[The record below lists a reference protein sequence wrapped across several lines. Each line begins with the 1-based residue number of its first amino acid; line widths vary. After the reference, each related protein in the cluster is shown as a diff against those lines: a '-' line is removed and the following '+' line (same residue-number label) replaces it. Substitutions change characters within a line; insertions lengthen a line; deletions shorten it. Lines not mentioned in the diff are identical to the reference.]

1 MVSCRWGYD
10 GGLEDL
16 DVDTEAFVSLES
28 GFVAIM
34 PVFDFGVELRK
45 GRKRE
50 LVNIGRV
57 ADESKGGRFERLRR
71 AESFY
76 PRMSV
81 GVFLNWCVELPVTI
95 VRAVERLERY

>member
-16 DVDTEAFVSLES
+16 DVDTEAFIGLES
-28 GFVAIM
+28 GFITVV

-45 GRKRE
+45 GRERK
-50 LVNIGRV
+50 LVHIDGV
-57 ADESKGGRFERLRR
+57 ADKSKGGRFEWLGR

-76 PRMSV
+76 PCIHV
-81 GVFLNWCVELPVTI
+81 GVFLNWHVELPVTI
-95 VRAVERLERY
+95 VRAVERPERY